1 MVTWSSADPGTPRG
15 TGTDTDTGT
24 DTGTGT
30 YTDAGASTGT
40 EANDWVQ
47 QEERVAGWVEKSE
60 AGVLEGDG
68 GMVQGAIGAVGW
80 A

>member
-1 MVTWSSADPGTPRG
+1 MVTGADPGTPRG
-15 TGTDTDTGT
+15 TGA

-30 YTDAGASTGT
+30 DTDTSTDADAGAGTGT
-40 EANDWVQ
+40 EASGWVQ
-47 QEERVAGWVEKSE
+47 QEERVAGWMEKSE